1 MKKKDN
7 LNKYWQKKQN
17 ENNNTSANI
26 KQKNKLKRY

>member
-17 ENNNTSANI
+17 ENNNTSVFI
-26 KQKNKLKRY
+26 KQKKY